1 MLEDLIVAAVNEALT
16 QVDQAASRNVMSKL
30 TRRHAICRE
39 CFRLW
44 IITVVRYSKLIEELS
59 RLPGHWSE
67 VCAASGISPDPY
79 A

>member
-16 QVDQAASRNVMSKL
+16 QVDQAAAGSMSKL
-30 TRRHAICRE
+30 NRRHEYAGNVLIMDYYSSQICETDR
-39 CFRLW
+39 R
-44 IITVVRYSKLIEELS
+44 TVQTS
-59 RLPGHWSE
+59 GHWSE